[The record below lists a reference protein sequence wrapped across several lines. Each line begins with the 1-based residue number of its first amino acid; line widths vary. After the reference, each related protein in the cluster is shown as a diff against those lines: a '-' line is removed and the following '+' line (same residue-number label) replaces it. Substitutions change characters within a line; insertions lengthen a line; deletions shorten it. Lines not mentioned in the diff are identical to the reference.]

1 MIRQSACLALLLFC
15 VNFPFLSFAQSYE
28 WESRTSMP
36 APRWGCGT
44 FVTNGL
50 AYVIGGRS
58 NGLDY
63 PQMWAYNPITNTW
76 SQKASFPGTPR
87 KQATVFAI
95 NGKGYYGLGNT
106 GTSTFLNDFWEYDPV
121 ADAWTQ
127 KASFPYGAR
136 YNTWQFVLNGIAY
149 VGGGNSAGAS
159 GPFHNDAYAYNP
171 VTNGWAIST
180 PIPDQGRHGAIGFS
194 MNGKG
199 YVVCGRES
207 SLSFIQDLW
216 AFDPASSTWSA
227 MAPFP
232 GAPRSSPLVFVYY
245 NDVVVG
251 CGRDG
256 SVNHYD
262 AWAYSAT
269 ANSWSQIS
277 SYPGAT
283 AMAGTSFSI
292 GNRAYGGL
300 GWDLATDLS
309 HSDLWELIK
318 PGNVSVSE
326 QATATNIIVSPNPAG
341 SDGFRIESRR
351 SGLIGAKLLTCDG
364 RLLSEWYFQNALHVP
379 TAQLEKG
386 AYLITWVQDE
396 TQGSTRIIVH

>member
-1 MIRQSACLALLLFC
+1 
-15 VNFPFLSFAQSYE
+15 
-28 WESRTSMP
+28 
-36 APRWGCGT
+36 
-44 FVTNGL
+44 
-50 AYVIGGRS
+50 
-58 NGLDY
+58 
-63 PQMWAYNPITNTW
+63 
-76 SQKASFPGTPR
+76 
-87 KQATVFAI
+87 
-95 NGKGYYGLGNT
+95 
-106 GTSTFLNDFWEYDPV
+106 TSTFLSDFWEYDPV
-121 ADAWTQ
+121 ADAWNQ

-159 GPFHNDAYAYNP
+159 GPFHADTYTYNP
-171 VTNGWAIST
+171 NTNAWASST
-180 PIPDQGRHGAIGFS
+180 AIPDQGRHGAIGFT

-216 AFDPASSTWSA
+216 AFDPASGTWSA

-232 GAPRSSPLVFVYY
+232 GSPRSSPLVFVYY

-269 ANSWSQIS
+269 TNSWSQIT

-300 GWDLATDLS
+300 GWDLATDQS

-318 PGNVSVSE
+318 PGNVSVAE
-326 QATATNIIVSPNPAG
+326 QDIATNIFISPNPAG
-341 SDGFRIESRR
+341 SDGFRIESRVGGVINAR
-351 SGLIGAKLLTCDG
+351 LLSSDG
-364 RLLSEWYFQNALHVP
+364 RLLDEWGFQHSLHVP
-379 TAQLEKG
+379 TARLAKG
-386 AYLITWVQDE
+386 TYLVSWR
-396 TQGSTRIIVH
+396 QGNAQGTARIIVH

>member
-1 MIRQSACLALLLFC
+1 MKKSLVLLPILMLGC
-15 VNFPFLSFAQSYE
+15 ELSSHAQQYA
-28 WESRTSMP
+28 WESRAPMP
-36 APRWGCGT
+36 GARWGCGT

-50 AYVIGGRS
+50 AFVVGGRS
-58 NGLDY
+58 NGIDY

-76 SQKASFPGTPR
+76 TQKASFPGTPR

-95 NGKGYYGLGNT
+95 NGKGYCGLGNT
-106 GTSTFLNDFWEYDPV
+106 GTSTFLSDFWEYDPV

-159 GPFHNDAYAYNP
+159 GPFHADAYTYNP
-171 VTNGWAIST
+171 VTNAWASST

-207 SLSFIQDLW
+207 SLAFLQDVW
-216 AFDPASSTWSA
+216 AFNPTTGTWTA
-227 MAPFP
+227 MTPFT
-232 GAPRSSPLVFVYY
+232 GTARSSPLVFVYY

-256 SVNHYD
+256 SINYYD

-269 ANSWSQIS
+269 TDSWAQIP

-318 PGNVSVSE
+318 PGNVSIAE
-326 QATATNIIVSPNPAG
+326 QTEDSNMIISPNPAG
-341 SDGFRIESRR
+341 DDGFRIESQAGGVATAR
-351 SGLIGAKLLTCDG
+351 LLSSDG
-364 RLLSEWYFQNALHVP
+364 RLLNSWTFQVALHVP
-379 TAQLEKG
+379 TERLAPG
-386 AYLITWVQDE
+386 AYLIAWS
-396 TQGSTRIIVH
+396 QGDAHGSSRIIIH